1 MYVQKVSEITS
12 GNMAE
17 YLRLTDPT
25 VDDLNTLNTLM
36 DVAIDYISSYTGKT
50 KEELDELNDMVIVAL
65 VLVQDMWDNRALYV
79 DTSNTN
85 KVVESILSL
94 HAVNLL

>member
-85 KVVESILSL
+85 KVVESILGL
-94 HAVNLL
+94 HSGNLL

>member
-17 YLRLTDPT
+17 YLRLVDPT

-36 DVAIDYISSYTGKT
+36 DVAIDYISNYTGHT
-50 KEELDELNDMVIVAL
+50 KEELDEFNDVVIVAL
-65 VLVQDMWDNRALYV
+65 ILVQDMWDNRTMYV
-79 DTSNTN
+79 DSSNVN
-85 KVVESILSL
+85 KVVESILNL
-94 HAVNLL
+94 HSGNLL